1 MEINQE
7 ELEEE
12 ADNIYIF
19 AGLFYE
25 LQEERKFKDTMQ
37 YLKKIINRNQ
47 SSYLILT
54 CPSYIWKIYTSLNDL
69 EAMLSAVGVDLDK
82 ISKSEKRRITMS
94 LIKRYNVTGKEAE
107 KKM

>member
-12 ADNIYIF
+12 ADNIYVF

-25 LQEERKFKDTMQ
+25 LQEERKCKDTMQ

-54 CPSYIWKIYTSLNDL
+54 CPSYIWKNIL
-69 EAMLSAVGVDLDK
+69 V
-82 ISKSEKRRITMS
+82 
-94 LIKRYNVTGKEAE
+94 
-107 KKM
+107 